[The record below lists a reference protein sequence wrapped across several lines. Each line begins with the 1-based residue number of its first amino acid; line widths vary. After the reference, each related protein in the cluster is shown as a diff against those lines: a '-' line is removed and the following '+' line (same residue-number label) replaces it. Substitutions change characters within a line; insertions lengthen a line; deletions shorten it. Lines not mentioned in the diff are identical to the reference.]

1 MLLCVCVCVCVCV
14 CLCVCVCVCVIRL
27 SYCVIGA
34 EAFSALSAALVSH
47 PSVIR
52 KLALNF
58 NELGDAGA
66 LGLAAA
72 IKDPRCKLEKLW
84 SGHTHTHTHT
94 HTHIKD
100 PRCKL
105 EKLWSGPGV
114 ILALA

>member
-1 MLLCVCVCVCVCV
+1 M
-14 CLCVCVCVCVIRL
+14 CVCVIRL

-84 SGHTHTHTHT
+84 SG
-94 HTHIKD
+94 
-100 PRCKL
+100 
-105 EKLWSGPGV
+105 PGV